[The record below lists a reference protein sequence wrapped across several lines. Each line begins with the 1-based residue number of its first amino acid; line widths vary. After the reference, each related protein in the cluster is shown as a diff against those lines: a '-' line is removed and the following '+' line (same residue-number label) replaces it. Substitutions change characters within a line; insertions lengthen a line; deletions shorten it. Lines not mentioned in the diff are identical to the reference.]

1 MPPDTRA
8 IMRALKATTPN
19 PQAGGYSTVAAPS
32 ISPGPSPLVAS
43 YSEWTSGRSYGSQG
57 ALPRDPATFLSG
69 MFGPLAPIRPVPVD
83 TPEPGEE
90 RPEPR
95 RWQYN
100 VGWNMPLGMPGTEG
114 VGKLANFQTL
124 RTIADLYSVARAC
137 IELRKSELRGIGW
150 DITLT
155 KNAAKALRGDRGGMK
170 DFAARKAAAVRFFS
184 RPDPMYSDFSSWFDA
199 LLEEVFVTD
208 ALAIYSQPAL
218 SKKKGLLGSSI
229 AALDLLD
236 GTLIRPLV
244 DIRGGRPVPPNPAF
258 QQFLYGVPR
267 VDLMTLLLGEDNPD
281 EQKIAAEYR
290 ADQLMYLPFSQRTWT
305 PYGQAPI
312 ERAIIPVMT
321 GLNKQ
326 QYQLNFFQ
334 EGSIPGLFVSPGDP
348 NMTPT
353 QIRELQDALNALA
366 GDQAWKHKIIVLPGG
381 SKVDPQ
387 KPVSLADQFDE
398 IVMVQVCMA
407 FNVMPMELGIT
418 PRVSTTQTM
427 GAGNQMAKQCY
438 TGDMEILTRRG
449 WLPFRAVSTGDKG
462 DEFATRNPKTQAF
475 EWQHATAYHES
486 DYDGE
491 LIEFTSTHGRQAK
504 DEGLHLRVTP
514 NHRMVT
520 VEPVSKTKPVEYREY
535 IREAGGIGAQRIS
548 VPLTSTWEGHG
559 PQSVLFGQYEW
570 TASDFAAFLGAYIAE
585 GHLRRQRGNYK
596 RAGRWVQRP
605 EGQISKQI
613 CISQRETSKGYEPY
627 RKLLT
632 RMLGHVPCHNH
643 GTFIFACAELW
654 DYLNEL
660 GHAHEKH
667 IPVEVKDWSAP
678 VLRSLLDFYL
688 LGDGHLENGHWR
700 SATVSRQLADDL
712 QEIAQKLGMSA
723 TITPRQPRD
732 VMIRGR
738 LIAAENCRDV
748 YFVRFNKSLT
758 RRMTISRT
766 HYTGKIYCV
775 TVPNGVIYV
784 RSNGSPVW
792 CGNSQDTQERKG
804 TVPLLKWMKCAIF
817 DTILQGVCGQDDL
830 EWTWEGLEE
839 NEDAEMLTNL
849 LVQQVS
855 TGMRSIDEARAE
867 LGLDPWNLPA
877 TSDPGWST
885 VATGFV
891 PFTAQLTPPPMPG
904 QQPQQQQQPQP
915 RQQARPDTPPPLPG
929 QRPQSALTAPR
940 NPTGAAN
947 DAGTPAHAGA
957 QASTAARGGKP
968 SGRKARE
975 LDLLRS
981 YLRKGG
987 DPGGWQARDLPGVVM
1002 AAIGEDLAKGLTVDE
1017 VIATARGVLVK
1028 DAADL
1033 TDPNPVEAEHVINQ
1047 MRKNYPDKALGWMQ
1061 AARWIGPVQIPV
1073 NRIDFDDIHKWA
1085 ASHQQA
1091 RVRVFARQIET
1102 GEAHTQPIVAV
1113 QEPGDDKIKVIDGHH
1128 RTLAY
1133 KQLGRPVK
1141 AYVGFVDTDGGPWDQ
1156 THAFQFHQGAD
1167 PANKT
1172 GGGGGPKPGA
1182 GQNPGWEHDQALA
1195 RRAARKLAAGLA
1207 AVVSSRALAR
1217 NWLARRPFTGSSASI
1232 WLQDTAVAT
1241 AIQTVLTRILRGLWA
1256 DAYMLGRRAAAAILG
1271 HPDPG
1276 ADTAGLQQVLA
1287 QAMSRISGMTA
1298 TRVDAITSLL
1308 DDGAGVPAGTLEADL
1323 KASLGNL
1330 PAALTVTQTE
1340 VTWAIAEGMAG
1351 YYRQAGVQAVTWVTD
1366 PDSDRCGVCIE
1377 NEEAGPR
1384 MLGELFPSGAA
1395 QPPQHPNCR
1404 CALRPAA
1411 VQPAAA

>member
-1 MPPDTRA
+1 
-8 IMRALKATTPN
+8 MRALKATAPN
-19 PQAGGYSTVAAPS
+19 PQAGGYSAIPAAPS

-43 YSEWTSGRSYGSQG
+43 YSEWTSGHAYGTQG
-57 ALPRDPATFLSG
+57 ALPRDPAAFLSG

-83 TPEPGEE
+83 IPEPGED

-100 VGWNMPLGMPGTEG
+100 VGWNMPMGMPGTEG

-155 KNAAKALRGDRGGMK
+155 KNAAKALRGDRSGMK

-208 ALAIYSQPAL
+208 ALAVYSQPAMAR
-218 SKKKGLLGSSI
+218 KKGLLGSDI

-244 DIRGGRPVPPNPAF
+244 DIRGGRPLPPNPAF

-326 QYQLNFFQ
+326 QYQMNFFQ

-427 GAGNQMAKQCY
+427 GAGNQMAK
-438 TGDMEILTRRG
+438 
-449 WLPFRAVSTGDKG
+449 S
-462 DEFATRNPKTQAF
+462 
-475 EWQHATAYHES
+475 
-486 DYDGE
+486 
-491 LIEFTSTHGRQAK
+491 
-504 DEGLHLRVTP
+504 
-514 NHRMVT
+514 
-520 VEPVSKTKPVEYREY
+520 
-535 IREAGGIGAQRIS
+535 
-548 VPLTSTWEGHG
+548 
-559 PQSVLFGQYEW
+559 
-570 TASDFAAFLGAYIAE
+570 
-585 GHLRRQRGNYK
+585 
-596 RAGRWVQRP
+596 
-605 EGQISKQI
+605 
-613 CISQRETSKGYEPY
+613 
-627 RKLLT
+627 
-632 RMLGHVPCHNH
+632 
-643 GTFIFACAELW
+643 
-654 DYLNEL
+654 
-660 GHAHEKH
+660 
-667 IPVEVKDWSAP
+667 
-678 VLRSLLDFYL
+678 
-688 LGDGHLENGHWR
+688 
-700 SATVSRQLADDL
+700 
-712 QEIAQKLGMSA
+712 
-723 TITPRQPRD
+723 
-732 VMIRGR
+732 
-738 LIAAENCRDV
+738 
-748 YFVRFNKSLT
+748 
-758 RRMTISRT
+758 
-766 HYTGKIYCV
+766 
-775 TVPNGVIYV
+775 
-784 RSNGSPVW
+784 
-792 CGNSQDTQERKG
+792 SQDTQERKG
-804 TVPLLKWMKCAIF
+804 TVPFLKWMKCAIF
-817 DTILQGVCGQDDL
+817 DTILQRVCGQSDL

-839 NEDAEMLTNL
+839 DEDAEMLTSL

-885 VATGFV
+885 ERTGFI
-891 PFTAQLTPPPMPG
+891 PFTSQLSPAVTG
-904 QQPQQQQQPQP
+904 QQSPAAGQPQAQVQP
-915 RQQARPDTPPPLPG
+915 QAQAQTDTPPPLPG
-929 QRPQSALTAPR
+929 QRPRSALTAPR
-940 NPTGAAN
+940 NPTGT
-947 DAGTPAHAGA
+947 DVPGTPAHAGTPA
-957 QASTAARGGKP
+957 RNGQPAA
-968 SGRKARE
+968 GRKMRE

-987 DPGGWQARDLPGVVM
+987 DPGRWQARDLPGVLM
-1002 AAIGEDLAKGLTVDE
+1002 ATIGEDLAKGLTADE
-1017 VIATARGVLVK
+1017 VIGAARDVLAK

-1047 MRKNYPDKALGWMQ
+1047 MRKNFPDKALGWMRD
-1061 AARWIGPVQIPV
+1061 ARWIGPVQVPV
-1073 NRIDFDDIHKWA
+1073 DRIDMDDIHKWA
-1085 ASHQQA
+1085 ATHQQA
-1091 RVRVFARQIET
+1091 RVREFARQIKA
-1102 GEAHTQPIVAV
+1102 GEAHTQPVVAV
-1113 QEPGDDKIKVIDGHH
+1113 QEPGDDKIKIVDGHH

-1133 KQLGRPVK
+1133 KELNRPVK
-1141 AYVGFVDTDGGPWDQ
+1141 AYVGFVAADGGPWDQ
-1156 THAFQFHQGAD
+1156 THSFQFHQGSD
-1167 PANKT
+1167 PANKA
-1172 GGGGGPKPGA
+1172 GGGRRPKLPA
-1182 GQNPGWEHDQALA
+1182 GRNPGWEHDRKLA
-1195 RRAARKLAAGLA
+1195 RRAARELAAALA
-1207 AVVSSRALAR
+1207 AAVSSRALAQG
-1217 NWLARRPFTGSSASI
+1217 WLARQPFTSSSPSI
-1232 WLQDTAVAT
+1232 WLEDTAVAA
-1241 AIQTVLTRILRGLWA
+1241 AIQAVLTRILRDLWA
-1256 DAYMLGRRAAAAILG
+1256 AGYALGRRTAATLLGQPEPAADEI
-1271 HPDPG
+1271 
-1276 ADTAGLQQVLA
+1276 GLQQTLA
-1287 QAMSRISGMTA
+1287 RAAARINGMTA
-1298 TRVDAITSLL
+1298 TRVDAITTRLAS
-1308 DDGAGVPAGTLEADL
+1308 AANVPAGELEAGLGSDL
-1323 KASLGNL
+1323 GSI

-1351 YYRQAGVQAVTWVTD
+1351 YYRQAGVQTVAWLTD
-1366 PDSDRCGVCIE
+1366 PFSDRCAVCVE
-1377 NEEAGPR
+1377 NEDAGP
-1384 MLGELFPSGAA
+1384 MPFGELFPGGTV

-1404 CALRPAA
+1404 CELQPALR
-1411 VQPAAA
+1411 